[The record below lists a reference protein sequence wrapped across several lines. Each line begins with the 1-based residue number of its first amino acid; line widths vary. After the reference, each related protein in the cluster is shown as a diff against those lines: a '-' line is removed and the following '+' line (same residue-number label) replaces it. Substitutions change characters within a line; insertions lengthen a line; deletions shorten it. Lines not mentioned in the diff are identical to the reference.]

1 MDVHS
6 HHPGSSLPT
15 MIIGPSN
22 ITVKVSWGTDTNVI
36 GSENVTEIKTKLHD
50 EGKSLNSDNFII
62 IWHGSISTVTAH
74 GEKQSGQSYTFDWKE
89 PPRTPLLSDP
99 HNRTGHTKA
108 YAWES
113 CVRHPA
119 SSP

>member
-36 GSENVTEIKTKLHD
+36 GSENVTEIKT
-50 EGKSLNSDNFII
+50 
-62 IWHGSISTVTAH
+62 
-74 GEKQSGQSYTFDWKE
+74 
-89 PPRTPLLSDP
+89 
-99 HNRTGHTKA
+99 
-108 YAWES
+108 
-113 CVRHPA
+113 
-119 SSP
+119 

>member
-15 MIIGPSN
+15 MFFGPSN
-22 ITVKVSWGTDTNVI
+22 ITVKVCWGTDTNVI

-50 EGKSLNSDNFII
+50 EGKSLNSDNFTI
-62 IWHGSISTVTAH
+62 IWPATSRPSPTTAK
-74 GEKQSGQSYTFDWKE
+74 KQSGPSYTFDWKE

-113 CVRHPA
+113 CVRHPV